1 MCPGNLGAA
10 QSTVSGA
17 GGKIKVTMVEEAKR
31 EPTVQ
36 EIVVALRE
44 TTFRGKGRGVSV
56 PNRHVGD
63 EYRRA
68 AFPYPARVDEAEKLA
83 PVEYKEAALP
93 DINELRDGE
102 MQRLLGENQRL
113 NERIVALLKIIEREQ
128 IVRNEQREA
137 EREASR
143 KSQERDAI
151 VHEVK
156 GALEAELRP
165 VLLTVLQLLE
175 QPPLYGGVQ
184 RPPMRETTSFP
195 PPPRVEHREMPRA
208 APHPVRPD
216 NAPAAGQDTRRAEP
230 APPHT
235 ERGGYYSGW
244 VPDLIRAA
252 EADPNAPGPV
262 DSGHERPHEAAR
274 QRHRGFFVRI
284 IERITVRHLP
294 AAPRD
299 GRRG

>member
-1 MCPGNLGAA
+1 M
-10 QSTVSGA
+10 QSTASGA

-56 PNRHVGD
+56 PNRHLGD
-63 EYRRA
+63 EYRRT
-68 AFPYPARVDEAEKLA
+68 AFPYPTRGDEGEKPA
-83 PVEYKEAALP
+83 PVEYKEAAFP

-128 IVRNEQREA
+128 IARNEQRDA
-137 EREASR
+137 EREATR
-143 KSQERDAI
+143 KSQEREDI

-184 RPPMRETTSFP
+184 RPPTRETTSFQP
-195 PPPRVEHREMPRA
+195 PPPVEHRA

-216 NAPAAGQDTRRAEP
+216 THPAAGRDGRRPDRAP
-230 APPHT
+230 APHT

-252 EADPNAPGPV
+252 EADPNAPGPA
-262 DSGHERPHEAAR
+262 DSAHEKPHEPAR

-284 IERITVRHLP
+284 IERITVRHYP
-294 AAPRD
+294 AGPRD